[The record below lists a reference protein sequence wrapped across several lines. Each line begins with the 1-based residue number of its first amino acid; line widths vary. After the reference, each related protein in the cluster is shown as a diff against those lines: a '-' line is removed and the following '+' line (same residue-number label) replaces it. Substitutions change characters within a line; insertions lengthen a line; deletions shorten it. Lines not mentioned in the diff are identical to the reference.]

1 MELILAFVVGVI
13 VAGTVAFIISKKNQG
28 NAESVEAQIREKV
41 LAETQVERLQAES
54 DLKST
59 VARLTADKEHL
70 LHEVESFRFDK
81 NAYAQK
87 ANELS
92 QENTRLQADLK
103 GIQER
108 LDAQVAHEQQEA
120 ENRDQR
126 EERAKKDRE
135 AQFAEQINL
144 LKSTFEATSQK
155 LLKERSDDLKGVNK
169 EQMDNITKPFFKEME
184 ELRKM
189 IGETKTGTDK
199 TITELGATIKTVMD
213 RSEQMSKDT
222 QNLAEAL
229 KNRGK
234 VQGDWGEQV

>member
-28 NAESVEAQIREKV
+28 NAESVETQIREKV

-59 VARLTADKEHL
+59 IARLTADKEHL
-70 LHEVESFRFDK
+70 LHEVESLKLDK
-81 NAYAQK
+81 NAYVQK

-92 QENTRLQADLK
+92 QENTRLQAELK
-103 GIQER
+103 GVQER

-144 LKSTFEATSQK
+144 L
-155 LLKERSDDLKGVNK
+155 RH
-169 EQMDNITKPFFKEME
+169 I
-184 ELRKM
+184 LRKQVNR
-189 IGETKTGTDK
+189 
-199 TITELGATIKTVMD
+199 LNSY
-213 RSEQMSKDT
+213 RS
-222 QNLAEAL
+222 
-229 KNRGK
+229 NRISPIISFF
-234 VQGDWGEQV
+234 E